1 MIRARGAFGFWT
13 IVIVFVTAKSKMAT
27 IRKRS
32 KLWQAQICIADHPS
46 KSKSFGTKR
55 GAESW
60 ARNAEYQLINKQ
72 GERRPTVT
80 TLRDILEQYK
90 YTVIALKISKS
101 IGTGIVDRFLQEHIA
116 NLQLHNVTQEAAC
129 T

>member
-1 MIRARGAFGFWT
+1 MFAT
-13 IVIVFVTAKSKMAT
+13 EKSK
-27 IRKRS
+27 I
-32 KLWQAQICIADHPS
+32 
-46 KSKSFGTKR
+46 FGTKR

-60 ARNAEYQLINKQ
+60 TRNAEYQLINKQ
-72 GERRPTVT
+72 GEHRPTVT